1 MRTVSERE
9 FLGCF
14 PRFKRGDPDVVREL
28 LAGAHLERIP
38 AGVMLQL
45 AGERCA
51 AMQFLLSGET
61 RVFKNSGTGREIT
74 LYEVQSG
81 EICILNAASILANSP
96 CPASARALTDLEML
110 RISPEA
116 FIEMVHR
123 HPAMRDFIFSSLN
136 EMFTGMVEL
145 IDEIVFRKLDE
156 RLLEYLVEKSEDGR
170 LETTHQIIADDLG
183 TAREVVSR
191 LLKNLE
197 KDGRVQLG
205 RGRIRLLRL

>member
-1 MRTVSERE
+1 MSAISEAE
-9 FLGCF
+9 FLSCF
-14 PRFKRGDPDVVREL
+14 PRFKRGDPGVVREL
-28 LAGAHLERIP
+28 LAWAHLEKIQ

-45 AGERCA
+45 AGDHCA

-61 RVFKNSGTGREIT
+61 RVFTISDTGREIT
-74 LYEVQSG
+74 LYEVQPG

-116 FIEMVHR
+116 FVEMVHR

-136 EMFTGMVEL
+136 AMFTDMVEL

-156 RLLEYLVEKSEDGR
+156 RLLEYLEEKSEDDR

-191 LLKNLE
+191 LLKDLE
-197 KDGRVQLG
+197 KQGRVQLG
-205 RGRIRLLRL
+205 RGRIRLLPL